1 MKDIRNEKW
10 DIKELNSL
18 GVFKRYHVLTE
29 TPTDKDKLQ
38 IDCCYL
44 LISPT
49 DKLQID
55 CCYLLISPTV
65 KTDSE
70 CYMPVKC
77 LMLLDGEIVYFQDI
91 RIDMTPYR
99 SVIKC

>member
-29 TPTDKDKLQ
+29 TPTDK
-38 IDCCYL
+38 
-44 LISPT
+44 